1 MKPLR
6 IACYGFVD
14 RDSGSCAKA
23 HFLMLEEMAKRGIAI
38 DFFGWRGFN
47 LGEPLEIHQNFRY
60 YDLPSASSVDEW
72 MNRLPSK
79 LSQGLYPFANI
90 VFNDDLHY
98 QAIEQEMLKQH
109 HDLPYD
115 AILFMGLNAPF
126 SRKGVPI
133 LSLIQGAPGSEWNL
147 IQKHRKTIIQFCGMT
162 LYAKLKI
169 YYALK
174 DQAARKKLRCSDIVL
189 CTSQWTKQ
197 EVVRSGFNPSKVYVL
212 PYPLE
217 LDRFSPRSDESVP
230 KQEKVLLSLGRL
242 DPRKRLDLL
251 LDAFALVLQERNDVR
266 LKIVGGFNYVPGY
279 RRMIDAFPFPDK
291 LEYQSFVPQA
301 EAHQLLQSCDLLIQ
315 PSEGENFG
323 SSVAEAAA
331 CGLPVVLG
339 PTNGT
344 KDYLQDAAFMFED
357 YTPESLKV
365 AILAALEA
373 LDADA
378 VAVRSRM
385 RAAAEQHFHVADV
398 VDTLTSVMAE
408 VAVSGQSSNLPLM
421 PVGGNR

>member
-1 MKPLR
+1 MKQLR

-23 HFLMLEEMAKRGIAI
+23 HFLMLEEMAKRGIVI

-47 LGEPLEIHQNFRY
+47 QAESLEIYPNFSY
-60 YDLPSASSVDEW
+60 HDLPSASSVHEW
-72 MNRLPSK
+72 MQRLPAKVS
-79 LSQGLYPFANI
+79 SSLYPFVNI
-90 VFNDDLHY
+90 LFNDALHFLT
-98 QAIEQEMLKQH
+98 IERSIAKRHEQFK
-109 HDLPYD
+109 YD
-115 AILFMGLNAPF
+115 VILFLGLYAPF
-126 SRKGVPI
+126 SRQDVSI
-133 LSLIQGAPGSEWNL
+133 FSLIQGAPGAEWAL
-147 IQKHRKTIIQFCGMT
+147 IRKHKQTIIKFCGLL

-174 DQAARKKLRCSDIVL
+174 DKAAYAKSCSSDIVL
-189 CTSQWTKQ
+189 CTSQWTKEQ
-197 EVVRSGFNPSKVYVL
+197 VMQSGFSSERIYVL

-217 LDRFSPRSDESVP
+217 LDRFSPRLDNAVP
-230 KQEKVLLSLGRL
+230 NQEKVLLSLGRL

-279 RRMIDAFPFPDK
+279 RRMIDQFPFPDK
-291 LEYQSFVPQA
+291 LEYRSSVPQA

-323 SSVAEAAA
+323 SSVSEAAA

-344 KDYLQDAAFMFED
+344 QDYLTDAAFLFDD

-365 AILAALEA
+365 AIMAALAALDT
-373 LDADA
+373 DAA
-378 VAVRSRM
+378 AVRSRM
-385 RAAAEQHFHVADV
+385 RAAAERNFHVADV
-398 VDTLTSVMAE
+398 VDTLVSVIAKTASAHGQLHKSSLITS
-408 VAVSGQSSNLPLM
+408 G
-421 PVGGNR
+421 R